1 MEHELRDNK
10 KRVRGGDEENMI
22 RSEKRSNTNDDYLNG
37 IFDLKNEVL
46 EYKCNHSG
54 DSSNSSSITG
64 NSSCKTSSSSDSQ
77 DYCDLA
83 LGVFDF
89 PWLKDGVISKSD
101 QEYWNFEDVFSS
113 PLEYDQI
120 HTTTLSTTSAGA
132 RIEFS
137 NFSWQCFY
145 DETDPDK
152 QVEYPEDKPKLEED
166 VWRAPS

>member
-1 MEHELRDNK
+1 MERELHDSK
-10 KRVRGGDEENMI
+10 KRVREGDEDHLNC
-22 RSEKRSNTNDDYLNG
+22 SEKHAKTKDDDMSG
-37 IFDLKNEVL
+37 TFDLKNEVL
-46 EYKCNHSG
+46 EYKCNHSRC
-54 DSSNSSSITG
+54 SVTV
-64 NSSCKTSSSSDSQ
+64 NSSCKTSSSSSSSDSHE
-77 DYCDLA
+77 YCDDLA

-101 QEYWNFEDVFSS
+101 QEYWNFEDIFSS

-120 HTTTLSTTSAGA
+120 HTPTLSTTPAGA

-152 QVEYPEDKPKLEED
+152 KVEFPEDKPKLEED
-166 VWRAPS
+166 VWRLGY